1 MVIVYIELV
10 YAGIFPF
17 SVGKSIVV
25 CIPAYSSSADGV
37 FTVCKLLNDSI
48 AQVGLQTSA
57 MGIPS

>member
-25 CIPAYSSSADGV
+25 CIPAYSTYADGV
-37 FTVCKLLNDSI
+37 FTVSKL
-48 AQVGLQTSA
+48 
-57 MGIPS
+57 